1 MSFHKSHFEQKRTR
15 WDKRF
20 DGFIDWLE
28 SGYVENDKSVFT
40 YRDVTF
46 VIDLIKHYQRGKKE
60 NDISIESGAYYT
72 PFTDSL
78 AFRRWEE
85 E

>member
-1 MSFHKSHFEQKRTR
+1 MVLKCKKE
-15 WDKRF
+15 F
-20 DGFIDWLE
+20 DRFIDWMQG
-28 SGYVENDKSVFT
+28 SYVDNNKSPFT
-40 YRDVTF
+40 YRDATF
-46 VIDLIKHYQRGKKE
+46 VIDLIKHYQRVKE
-60 NDISIESGAYYT
+60 EDDVSIQAGAYYT